1 MGDKNLSETLIAL
14 LQQSLEE
21 SRKQREMIQKLME
34 ENQRLVREIL
44 KMHAVTS
51 CRREAHVGNSLFK
64 DGSENGCDE
73 IAFAARSEKY
83 CHTNNHSGIKDSDV
97 IEIENTSLGATQESR
112 WIVQDQSSASPYG
125 RAKTIPAAQHRL
137 AQQPDVRSR
146 SQIGTSGQGVPGVL
160 QSPGRPLSLIKSESV
175 PPDRLD
181 SRESAETSI
190 CKVMAIH
197 GNVGAHFEDKPISN
211 TCHQVL
217 YSQPTSQ
224 GTITSGTTLKRKPEE
239 NHDSHIVINGL
250 SPVTNIMKNLKN
262 KENYSTDDVIV
273 IDNFENDQNRICL
286 DDLQESDFMFK
297 NSRGIQNIRNPSNS
311 GSNLDAS
318 LESPDISFA
327 SGETSQDSAEERT
340 GEVYNGYTVTLNLQ
354 SDDQSMHPRPTKRR
368 KEGVLHSASFHCASD
383 VRNLY
388 NGMVQ
393 YKGMLG
399 FNFDEGFSSKHNV
412 AVLRQFLDT
421 AVQTLPSHISRAD
434 IEASIATYFKSRRDQ
449 IRRENRGKAE
459 AHKVRC
465 RRQGRKREKLRC
477 LQKGLSLMEGRDMDK
492 QRYLQVLTLD
502 FISSEESEE
511 EEDNEDSTQQGLKY
525 YKVKKL
531 PWESEALQ
539 KMKDELMELYHN
551 TQSSVNKEAR
561 MKKIY
566 HLSRSDRP
574 RPLRAPDWAISEG

>member
-1 MGDKNLSETLIAL
+1 MGDKNLSETLINL

-34 ENQRLVREIL
+34 ENQRLVREIF

-51 CRREAHVGNSLFK
+51 CRRETQVGNSIFQ
-64 DGSENGCDE
+64 DSNDNGVE
-73 IAFAARSEKY
+73 IAIAARSDKY
-83 CHTNNHSGIKDSDV
+83 CHTNHHNGIKDSDV
-97 IEIENTSLGATQESR
+97 IEIENTSLGTTQESR
-112 WIVQDQSSASPYG
+112 WIVQGQSSASPYD
-125 RAKTIPAAQHRL
+125 RVKTIPAAQHRHI
-137 AQQPDVRSR
+137 QQPDVWSR
-146 SQIGTSGQGVPGVL
+146 SQVGTSGQGVAGAL
-160 QSPGRPLSLIKSESV
+160 QSPSRPLSLIKSETV

-181 SRESAETSI
+181 SRETTIYKAT
-190 CKVMAIH
+190 AIH
-197 GNVGAHFEDKPISN
+197 GDVGTHFEDGSTSN

-217 YSQPTSQ
+217 HSQPSSQ
-224 GTITSGTTLKRKPEE
+224 RTNITGVPLKQKTEDNR
-239 NHDSHIVINGL
+239 DSHTVTAKYDNSF
-250 SPVTNIMKNLKN
+250 SPVTSMMKILKD

-273 IDNFENDQNRICL
+273 IDNFESDQNLICQ
-286 DDLQESDFMFK
+286 DDQSNFMLK
-297 NSRGIQNIRNPSNS
+297 NSIQSIRNSSNS
-311 GSNLDAS
+311 GSNPDAS
-318 LESPDISFA
+318 MQSPDISLA

-340 GEVYNGYTVTLNLQ
+340 GGVYNGYTVTLNLHC
-354 SDDQSMHPRPTKRR
+354 DDQSMHPRPTKRR

-477 LQKGLSLMEGRDMDK
+477 LQKGLSLMEGREMDK

-511 EEDNEDSTQQGLKY
+511 EDNEDSTQQGLKY

-531 PWESEALQ
+531 SWESEALQ

-551 TQSSVNKEAR
+551 TQSSINKEAR
-561 MKKIY
+561 MKKMY

-574 RPLRAPDWAISEG
+574 RPLRAPDWAINE